1 MIKFEEIGDEI
12 IVRYIPRDGLH
23 WVIKKFDDNEK
34 IAIGKTFY
42 FEKNDLIKDIDLE
55 EFTIIEE
62 VQFSFAKR
70 EGDYFRVNKT
80 AIRVE
85 KELLIHKNIKF
96 QINMFKTFNNISI
109 FRRIFDVIEGDLSI
123 GPDKSDLPVEEF
135 NKLLKIFP
143 NSTEVRK
150 YSNARISQIL
160 KEYVNTKR
168 EFVLEYNSYMSK
180 KLVEKSIKSS
190 LSATFAEYEVRK
202 YQYVMERLK
211 YMLKNENGYTESDW
225 QNEIIDVLLL
235 IYPKY
240 IRVFKEVRFRDEY
253 SLKQR
258 RLDYMLID
266 SSGNVDVVEIKKPNF
281 NALISQHTY
290 RDNYVPVRELSGTIM
305 QVEKY
310 LFHLNKSGRQGEKD
324 LTNKYRE
331 FLPSGFEINITSPS
345 AIIILGREKELN
357 SEQLRDLEVIKRKY
371 KNVMDIVTYDDLIRR
386 LEGIIGKFQNQL
398 SEPNPR

>member
-1 MIKFEEIGDEI
+1 MGN
-12 IVRYIPRDGLH
+12 
-23 WVIKKFDDNEK
+23 KKFDDNEK